1 MLATRG
7 EEASFIGYID
17 EKKKKDK
24 KLKIS
29 KQVLVVGMHRIYTM
43 SLKGKVGHARVIHF
57 HRSLLTVICSSVK
70 KLTSWISL
78 KLRVLN
84 PVKYVIE
91 LIL

>member
-43 SLKGKVGHARVIHF
+43 SLKGKVMTR
-57 HRSLLTVICSSVK
+57 T
-70 KLTSWISL
+70 
-78 KLRVLN
+78 
-84 PVKYVIE
+84 
-91 LIL
+91 

>member
-1 MLATRG
+1 MLATRS

-43 SLKGKVGHARVIHF
+43 SLKGKVSHC
-57 HRSLLTVICSSVK
+57 TSVP
-70 KLTSWISL
+70 LTSINGGTCQLGKEAHQLDLVEIKSPEPGQ
-78 KLRVLN
+78 VS
-84 PVKYVIE
+84 Y
-91 LIL
+91 